1 MTISRL
7 NGSYILPE
15 RFRMPGRRICLPLR
29 PCNHSSFLLSS
40 SPSFADFF
48 LLLLFPPFLS
58 FRYFSLRGARINRP
72 RKCRR
77 SARYTAPAWSVFFVC
92 TREFE
97 ERGSSEIRS
106 KTRAR
111 KRGSFFEG
119 TNSRVK
125 LISSRS
131 PTTPRFHRSMEKK
144 KKKKKMIRRFYYGKL
159 IRIHSEGRERVATE
173 RHETNRNG

>member
-144 KKKKKMIRRFYYGKL
+144 KKKRKNDSSVLLWKINPYTQRGEGK
-159 IRIHSEGRERVATE
+159 SSNREARDE
-173 RHETNRNG
+173 

>member
-48 LLLLFPPFLS
+48 LLLLLLFPPFLS

-119 TNSRVK
+119 GSWNKQPNEIDFVE
-125 LISSRS
+125 ISDDS
-131 PTTPRFHRSMEKK
+131 PVPPINGKKEEEEKK
-144 KKKKKMIRRFYYGKL
+144 
-159 IRIHSEGRERVATE
+159 
-173 RHETNRNG
+173 